1 MLQALFREQRARAGA
16 RKLFA
21 EADPDARALVALLAE
36 FCHARRSSI
45 MVSPATG
52 AVDPIATAVAEGR
65 REVLLWLMA
74 KAGADDARLDKAIQT
89 EMVNNAP

>member
-1 MLQALFREQRARAGA
+1 MLEALFREQRARAGA

-21 EADPDARALVALLAE
+21 ETDPDARALVALLAE

-45 MVSPATG
+45 IVSPGSGT
-52 AVDPIATAVAEGR
+52 VDPLATAVAEGR

-74 KAGADDARLDKAIQT
+74 KAGADDDRLDKAIQA
-89 EMVNNAP
+89 EVLNNG